1 MDVEPVTFRYV
12 FINTNYLFSQIK
24 NVLKDTNYGKMSRE
38 DCAIA
43 LRALADKVES
53 KEADNQ
59 LSFEEIQQH
68 LVQHLSANRRIK

>member
-1 MDVEPVTFRYV
+1 MDEPVSFRYV
-12 FINTNYLFSQIK
+12 FINTGYLFSQIR

-43 LRALADKVES
+43 LRALADKVDS

-59 LSFEEIQQH
+59 LSFDELQSH
-68 LVQHLSANRRIK
+68 LAQHLSANRGVRR